1 MEFVN
6 WLLEVLTAWLPPIH
20 QTINIET
27 PLQKLAL
34 FVSVNLFGFWLYYQV
49 LKPGVKIVWALL
61 VGLVCAIS
69 LHALTIYA
77 AYKFKRLNK
86 IRWWMLIPYLLS
98 RWLDFTFAGYK
109 GTTIRSQYFI
119 WRGPF
124 TWTLVAQSFK
134 TEPTVDP
141 VPESDDL
148 SDDDEWP
155 DDEDYAKLTMAEM
168 RESDRRDEADL
179 NYSCFDKHP
188 NEHPDDALL
197 RKLHEPI
204 IPKDTNK

>member
-1 MEFVN
+1 M
-6 WLLEVLTAWLPPIH
+6 W
-20 QTINIET
+20 QTILEFMFGWMPEASYAVNISIVT
-27 PLQKLAL
+27 PLDKAKAFL
-34 FVSVNLFGFWLYYQV
+34 FCVIAGQLLYWLV
-49 LKPGVKIVWALL
+49 LKPGVKIVWAIV
-61 VGLVCAIS
+61 VGLVCAVS

-77 AYKFKRLNK
+77 AYKFRRLNK
-86 IRWWMLIPYLLS
+86 IRWLMLVPFLLS

-119 WRGPF
+119 WSGPF
-124 TWTLVAQSFK
+124 SWTLVAQSFK
-134 TEPTVDP
+134 VEPTVDP
-141 VPESDDL
+141 ESESDDL